1 MSRFVNL
8 EPCKDLLVG
17 LRLGL
22 IVIPAAEFVQ
32 HLAPLV
38 ASLFLHLLLLLPIAL
53 SEEDQFFLGDCLEA
67 GHISAFA
74 HLEHLAELGL

>member
-1 MSRFVNL
+1 M
-8 EPCKDLLVG
+8 G